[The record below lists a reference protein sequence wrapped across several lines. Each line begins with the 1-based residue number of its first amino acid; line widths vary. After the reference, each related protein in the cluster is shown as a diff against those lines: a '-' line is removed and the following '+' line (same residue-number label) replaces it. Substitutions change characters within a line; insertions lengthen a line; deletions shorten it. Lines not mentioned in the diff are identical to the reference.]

1 MPYSLRRAFTSA
13 SFFPESEA
21 MTLSGN
27 IRRFASYSISF
38 VSSLLFTCI
47 GRVLFCGLI
56 CLFFCILGFFF
67 RIVCAAACQ
76 QGYGTAGISPDAQRA
91 AGGAVAGAVIA
102 KALDEDLATGAA
114 IGAVGGAL
122 CDDAGVCQ
130 RRY

>member
-1 MPYSLRRAFTSA
+1 MQTS
-13 SFFPESEA
+13 
-21 MTLSGN
+21 
-27 IRRFASYSISF
+27 
-38 VSSLLFTCI
+38 LFT
-47 GRVLFCGLI
+47 RVAAGAFVLLGL
-56 CLFFCILGFFF
+56 
-67 RIVCAAACQ
+67 AACD
-76 QGYGTAGISPDAQRA
+76 QGYGAGGISPDAQRA